1 MRKGTISHHA
11 ALIYTMV
18 LISAADRRMPDS
30 ELRVIGEMINFLP
43 IFRDYDPN
51 LLTLTTGA
59 CAELLDDDQGL
70 EHALEL
76 IDAGLPPALY
86 ETAYALAC
94 DIALADGRVTQEE
107 RRVLDLLLRRLRI
120 DRLASVAIER
130 ASEARHMTL
139 PASD

>member
-1 MRKGTISHHA
+1 
-11 ALIYTMV
+11 
-18 LISAADRRMPDS
+18 MPDS

-43 IFRDYDPN
+43 IFRDYDPK
-51 LLTLTTGA
+51 LFTLVTA
-59 CAELLDDDQGL
+59 SCAELLDDDQGL
-70 EHALEL
+70 EHALDL

-107 RRVLDLLLRRLRI
+107 RRVLDLLRRRLRI

-130 ASEARHMTL
+130 ASEVRHMTL
-139 PASD
+139 PSSE

>member
-51 LLTLTTGA
+51 LLTLTTAA

-86 ETAYALAC
+86 ETAYVLAC

-107 RRVLDLLLRRLRI
+107 RRVLDLLRRRLRI

-139 PASD
+139 PVSD